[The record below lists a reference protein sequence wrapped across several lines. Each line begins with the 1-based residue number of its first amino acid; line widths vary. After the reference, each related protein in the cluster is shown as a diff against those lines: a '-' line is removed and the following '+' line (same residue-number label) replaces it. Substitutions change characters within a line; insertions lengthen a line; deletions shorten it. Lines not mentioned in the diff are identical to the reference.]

1 MVRRHLIALDGKQ
14 PATKCF
20 DWYLENFHR
29 QGDEVVIFHCSSFHL
44 HVGLPGAMVN
54 MENVTKQ
61 VHDAKEKVDNITQAA
76 TEKLREHGIK
86 GYVVAKAGSKPE
98 DMINEAVL
106 EEKVDHV
113 FMGTRDLGSI
123 HRAIAGSVS
132 TSVARTCHVPVTIFK
147 CK

>member
-14 PATKCF
+14 PATQCF
-20 DWYLENFHR
+20 DWYLDNFHR
-29 QGDEVVIFHCSSFHL
+29 KGDEVVIFHCSNFHL
-44 HVGLPGAMVN
+44 QVGLPGVMVN
-54 MENVTKQ
+54 MANVSKQ
-61 VHDAKEKVDNITQAA
+61 VQEAKDKVDSITQAA

-86 GYVVAKAGSKPE
+86 GYVVSKAGSKPE
-98 DMINEAVL
+98 DLINEAVV

-132 TSVARTCHVPVTIFK
+132 TSVARNCPVPVTIFK
-147 CK
+147 SK